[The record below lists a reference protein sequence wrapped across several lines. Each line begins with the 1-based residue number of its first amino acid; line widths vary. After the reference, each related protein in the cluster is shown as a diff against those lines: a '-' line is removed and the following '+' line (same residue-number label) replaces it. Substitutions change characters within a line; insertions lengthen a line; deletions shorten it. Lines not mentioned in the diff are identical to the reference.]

1 MANVVMRFI
10 TIALGI
16 CSDMR
21 AADLNGDGGIDLD
34 EYRRWPR
41 PKSGYVPDWARHAA
55 CRNLRPIQ
63 DQWILL
69 GLVTAIAVGLLRLA
83 VLAMGKST
91 KLRFKRS
98 ERVITCLPH
107 GVDCLGRT
115 IYIEVVRFGLKE
127 NFTRREQRYVLPVAF
142 EHNDGK
148 LRVCWG
154 HSDTVMWAKVG
165 RVFVAPESCVQSS
178 SPTVEVGSS
187 KGFMGP
193 MGPKPQLEAHIPG
206 SMYDPYGKMPKERSG
221 FRVASTTG
229 GRQMVWWASTVLV
242 SKEAPGRPYFFVLRH
257 TLYSLQAA
265 MAQNHAL
272 QVISDYT
279 GECVGFLGSDD
290 FPMPCVDDALCLA
303 DNLPGWLVE
312 AFDEE
317 MKKGRIP
324 PEPAMLYDLVIVPCK
339 WNTSKAGF
347 KHARSEFGR
356 AIGHTLYMR
365 AFDFENVL
373 HNGVTCGTVPDT
385 EENRNLARTCGVV
398 AHQVANSKGGSGSF
412 AWEGD
417 AICLM
422 HMGCKGNNLNYGVP
436 GPVLR
441 QLEGMFIGRD
451 PIKSVDL
458 GFKRFVTDMK
468 RKAEQANALVDVYTP
483 LFVGDHATEH
493 LADELTNAMV
503 GEAPGLEAPITAGSK
518 KDNARRHAAGQY
530 IHSLAKRDYNRARA
544 LVKSFRLAT
553 NASNSA
559 MAQLYYWMDGGE
571 DEEYNLRYTKRWG
584 EDIEHD
590 EDEEW
595 ERNEQE
601 WDRYLDA
608 MLWGESPLPQ
618 PPTESPP
625 DTADAPAEVE
635 PDSPDDGVGDAA
647 AAATA
652 ARAAAAAGRAEATAA
667 SAAAAAAVDGG
678 EPEVPCLHSPAVFEL
693 PTPSGPA
700 AALGAASPPG
710 LEAPQKGITVTQVST
725 EALNREVPVYA
736 TRLEE
741 CDARD
746 SVDPAECLAFDE
758 LCDSLLADPSALKT
772 TTMAELMERCAKY
785 QFAGKLTDS
794 SYWKRYIGPNVVPQG
809 TTNSARKI
817 PHTTPKAKVKS
828 RGTSKPMVE
837 PAFEGLFAKFPEW
850 NWDPA
855 TGQAK
860 GVWPPTGPKDVAD
873 SLASQL
879 KDRGSALPL
888 DPRTVPTLASG
899 YPAHQWDGTE
909 TVYACIKRHLNAL
922 VMDKG
927 VGWHLPPGI
936 NTKRDYVQ
944 GLCCVPE
951 TVVKMLMVLTTS
963 TQWLSKATPWQLY
976 QAGFLMPEIL
986 KIKHEAHK
994 RKKVDAKRWRLIWQ
1008 TCITQEVLSR
1018 IFHADQNTAEV
1029 AAYQADLTHS
1039 KDFPTFGNATGMGH
1053 HDEGLEQTRR
1063 ALKRLIGND
1072 VGCAAD
1078 RKAWDMSIT
1087 RHLWMADARLRAI
1100 LCDAG
1105 GCPSAYQEAQI
1116 KMGLLLS
1123 AHVVQVGSFLYQI
1136 DTFGVVGSGILSTAS
1151 SNGKINQL
1159 LALDFIIHNL
1169 PPGSELPPLEVIE
1182 AFLSLVMGDDSVMR
1196 GSPANVAEFV
1206 KHHAERGVEVT
1217 GAEKGED
1224 PGPIKSLSAVPF
1236 TSHVYD
1242 LTTDAYP
1249 AGIFDNVEKLAWRL
1263 ALVKG
1268 LRKEQAL
1275 GVMFAVRHSP
1285 HKEVVRSMIAAANP
1299 ELADLEYTE
1308 GAGISLDTFL

>member
-1 MANVVMRFI
+1 MRYI
-10 TIALGI
+10 TLALGI
-16 CSDMR
+16 CPDSK
-21 AADLNGDGGIDLD
+21 AADRNGDGMIDAYEALH
-34 EYRRWPR
+34 WPR
-41 PKSGYVPDWARHAA
+41 PKSGLIPDWARYKA
-55 CRNLRPIQ
+55 CRSMRPIQ
-63 DQWILL
+63 DEWILT
-69 GLVTAIAVGLLRLA
+69 GLVTAFALGLLRVA
-83 VLAMGKST
+83 AMAMGKSPRF
-91 KLRFKRS
+91 RFKRHDQ
-98 ERVITCLPH
+98 VLTCLPH
-107 GVDCLGRT
+107 GVDRLGRT
-115 IYIEVVRFGLKE
+115 IYIEVIRFGLKE
-127 NFTRREQRYVLPVAF
+127 NFSRREQRYVLPVAF
-142 EHNDGK
+142 EHNEGK

-154 HSDTVMWAKVG
+154 HSDSVMWAKCG
-165 RVFVAPESCVQSS
+165 RVFLAPEACPQSTTPS
-178 SPTVEVGSS
+178 VEIGSTGS
-187 KGFMGP
+187 KSFMGP

-221 FRVASTTG
+221 FRVASNTG
-229 GRQMVWWASTVLV
+229 GRQKVWWASTVLV

-257 TLYSLQAA
+257 TLYSLRTA

-272 QVISDYT
+272 QIISDYT
-279 GECVGFLGSDD
+279 GECVGFLGSND
-290 FPMPCVDDALCLA
+290 FPLPRAEDGLCLA
-303 DNLPGWLVE
+303 DNLPSWLAE
-312 AFDEE
+312 AFEEE

-324 PEPAMLYDLVIVPCK
+324 PEPAMLYDLLIVPCN
-339 WNTSKAGF
+339 WNTSLAKF

-365 AFDFENVL
+365 AFDFDNVL

-385 EENRNLARTCGVV
+385 EENRELARTCGVV

-417 AICLM
+417 SICLM

-451 PIKSVDL
+451 PIRSVDL
-458 GFKRFVTDMK
+458 GFKRFITDLK
-468 RKAEQANALVDVYTP
+468 QKAEQANALVDVYTP
-483 LFVGDHATEH
+483 PFVGDHATDH
-493 LADELTNAMV
+493 LANELSAAMV
-503 GEAPGLEAPITAGSK
+503 GEEPCLEAPITAGSK
-518 KDNARRHAAGQY
+518 KDNARRHNAGQY
-530 IHSLAKRDYNRARA
+530 IRSLAKRDYNRARA

-553 NASNSA
+553 NASNST

-584 EDIEHD
+584 MDVDNED
-590 EDEEW
+590 DEEW

-601 WDRYLDA
+601 LDDYLSA

-618 PPTESPP
+618 PPTESPVS
-625 DTADAPAEVE
+625 DVSATADAGQE
-635 PDSPDDGVGDAA
+635 PTDESLSDAA
-647 AAATA
+647 A
-652 ARAAAAAGRAEATAA
+652 
-667 SAAAAAAVDGG
+667 GG
-678 EPEVPCLHSPAVFEL
+678 ETPQAPCLHSPAVFEL
-693 PTPSGPA
+693 PSPSGPA
-700 AALGAASPPG
+700 VALGTASPPG

-725 EALNREVPVYA
+725 EALNREVPEYA
-736 TRLEE
+736 TRLEQ

-758 LCDSLLADPSALKT
+758 LCDSLLADTSALKNI
-772 TTMAELMERCAKY
+772 TMAELMDRCAKY
-785 QFAGKLTDS
+785 QFTGKLTES
-794 SYWKRYIGPNVVPQG
+794 RYWKRYIGPNVVPEG
-809 TTNSARKI
+809 NTNSARKI

-837 PAFEGLFAKFPEW
+837 PTFDGLFAKFPEW
-850 NWDPA
+850 NWDQA

-879 KDRGSALPL
+879 KDRGSAVPL
-888 DPRTVPTLASG
+888 DSRTVPTLASG

-936 NTKRDYVQ
+936 NTKRDYVE
-944 GLCCVPE
+944 GLSCLPD
-951 TVVKMLMVLTTS
+951 TVAKMLMVLTTS
-963 TQWLSKATPWQLY
+963 TEWLAKATPWQMY

-994 RKKVDAKRWRLIWQ
+994 RKKADAKRWRLIWQ
-1008 TCITQEVLSR
+1008 TCITQEILSR
-1018 IFHADQNTAEV
+1018 IFHADQNMAEV

-1039 KDFPTFGNATGMGH
+1039 EDFPTFGNATGMGH
-1053 HDEGLEQTRR
+1053 HDEGLEQTRK

-1105 GCPSAYQEAQI
+1105 GCPSAFQEAQI

-1159 LALDFIIHNL
+1159 LALDFIVHSL
-1169 PPGSELPPLEVIE
+1169 PHGTALPDLALIK
-1182 AFLSLVMGDDSVMR
+1182 AALSLVMGDDSVMR
-1196 GSPANVAEFV
+1196 GSPADVAAFI

-1217 GAEKGED
+1217 GADKGED

-1242 LTTDAYP
+1242 LTTEAYP
-1249 AGIFDNVEKLAWRL
+1249 AGVFDNVEKLAWRL
-1263 ALVKG
+1263 ALVKN

-1299 ELADLEYTE
+1299 DLADLEYSE
-1308 GAGISLDTFL
+1308 GVGISLDTFL